1 LLHVLLIEEDALLA
15 WDLKEQLEKWGFG
28 LVAITNHTHFSSIET
43 KIFSLAILDRQ
54 SIRTLSLLTQL
65 RISIRLFPSPII
77 LLVTYLQKWQP
88 NIFLL
93 LNNSQALQKPFS
105 VLELRQAIERL
116 LNIALVP
123 LSEEKG

>member
-1 LLHVLLIEEDALLA
+1 M
-15 WDLKEQLEKWGFG
+15 
-28 LVAITNHTHFSSIET
+28 
-43 KIFSLAILDRQ
+43 
-54 SIRTLSLLTQL
+54 
-65 RISIRLFPSPII
+65 
-77 LLVTYLQKWQP
+77 
-88 NIFLL
+88 FLL